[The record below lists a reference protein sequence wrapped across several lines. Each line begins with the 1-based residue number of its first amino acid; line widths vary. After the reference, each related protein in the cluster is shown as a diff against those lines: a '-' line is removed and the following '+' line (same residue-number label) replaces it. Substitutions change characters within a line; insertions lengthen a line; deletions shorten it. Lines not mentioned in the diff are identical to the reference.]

1 MKEKKKKREKE
12 REEETTT
19 TTTKKKKKRKNNI
32 DDDDDDDSE
41 KKKKKKKK
49 KEKKEKVK
57 EDDGAKGTTLPKK
70 LNDIDA
76 EIERLSRLAEAA
88 PEESGDEE
96 EEDDLGMSSSGS
108 SSSSSLGRIAPLPP
122 EAYPEHYGYGSKRGN
137 EGAFKGKRV
146 SSSSTSAAAS
156 KNVSIPGLAEREKN
170 RPKCETCNLSFT
182 SQAQLEEHLKGKGHR
197 RKAAGGATQR
207 QQQQQQHQHQRRE
220 AKPPEGPHCK
230 LCRKMFTSLA
240 QKEEH
245 EGGKWH
251 RMRVEGKLAPS
262 NKPYA

>member
-12 REEETTT
+12 REEEKKKKT
-19 TTTKKKKKRKNNI
+19 TTTKKKRVNI
-32 DDDDDDDSE
+32 DDDDPE
-41 KKKKKKKK
+41 KKKKKKEK

-57 EDDGAKGTTLPKK
+57 EDDGANGTTSPKK

-96 EEDDLGMSSSGS
+96 DDLGISSSGS

-156 KNVSIPGLAEREKN
+156 KNVLIPGLAEREKN

-207 QQQQQQHQHQRRE
+207 QQQQQHQHQRRE
-220 AKPPEGPHCK
+220 VKPPEGPHCK

>member
-19 TTTKKKKKRKNNI
+19 KKKKKKRKNNI
-32 DDDDDDDSE
+32 DDDDDDSE
-41 KKKKKKKK
+41 KKKKKKK

-57 EDDGAKGTTLPKK
+57 EDDGAKGTTSLKK

-88 PEESGDEE
+88 PEESGD

-156 KNVSIPGLAEREKN
+156 KNVLIPGLAEREKN

-197 RKAAGGATQR
+197 RKAAGGATQRQR

>member
-12 REEETTT
+12 REEEKKKKT
-19 TTTKKKKKRKNNI
+19 TTTKKKRVNI
-32 DDDDDDDSE
+32 DDDDPE
-41 KKKKKKKK
+41 KKKKKKEK

-57 EDDGAKGTTLPKK
+57 EDDGANGTTSPKK

-96 EEDDLGMSSSGS
+96 DDLGISSSGS

-156 KNVSIPGLAEREKN
+156 KNVLIPGLAEREKN

-182 SQAQLEEHLKGKGHR
+182 SQAQLEEQKRRTQHR

-207 QQQQQQHQHQRRE
+207 QQQQQHQHQRRE
-220 AKPPEGPHCK
+220 VKPPEGPHCK

>member
-19 TTTKKKKKRKNNI
+19 TTTKKKKRKNNI
-32 DDDDDDDSE
+32 DDDDDDSE

-57 EDDGAKGTTLPKK
+57 EDDGAKGTTSLKK

-88 PEESGDEE
+88 PEESGD

-156 KNVSIPGLAEREKN
+156 KNVLIPGLAEREKN

>member
-19 TTTKKKKKRKNNI
+19 KKKKRKNI
-32 DDDDDDDSE
+32 DDDDDDCE

-49 KEKKEKVK
+49 KEKKKEK
-57 EDDGAKGTTLPKK
+57 EDDGAKRTTLPKK

-76 EIERLSRLAEAA
+76 EIERLSRLVAEAA
-88 PEESGDEE
+88 PEESGDEK
-96 EEDDLGMSSSGS
+96 EDDLGGSSSGSS

-146 SSSSTSAAAS
+146 SSYSISAAS
-156 KNVSIPGLAEREKN
+156 KNVLIPGLAEREKN

-207 QQQQQQHQHQRRE
+207 QQQQYQHQHQRRE
-220 AKPPEGPHCK
+220 VKPPEGPHCK

-251 RMRVEGKLAPS
+251 KMRVEGKLAPS